1 MTNQTRN
8 ILTGNISDKE
18 LTQTSSLKLMEAKEK
33 MRDIEDEINR
43 EFRIIDLTE
52 ILINKIK
59 LIGYDIEDIK
69 LEKWDT
75 PKAFIQSIN
84 KFNYI

>member
-1 MTNQTRN
+1 
-8 ILTGNISDKE
+8 
-18 LTQTSSLKLMEAKEK
+18 

-59 LIGYDIEDIK
+59 LIGYDLEELK
-69 LEKWDT
+69 LKKWDT

-84 KFNYI
+84 KFTHI

>member
-43 EFRIIDLTE
+43 EFRIIDLAE

>member
-1 MTNQTRN
+1 MTNQTSN

-43 EFRIIDLTE
+43 EFRIIDLAE

>member
-33 MRDIEDEINR
+33 MRDIEYEINR
-43 EFRIIDLTE
+43 EFRIIDLAE